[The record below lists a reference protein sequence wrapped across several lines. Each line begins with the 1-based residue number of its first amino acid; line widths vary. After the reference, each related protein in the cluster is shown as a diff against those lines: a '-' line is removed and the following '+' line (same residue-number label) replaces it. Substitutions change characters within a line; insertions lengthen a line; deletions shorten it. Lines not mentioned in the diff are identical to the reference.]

1 MNCAV
6 LFWRKKGIF
15 FATQK
20 IFICHASHFSTKL
33 QVSNCSIFSR
43 KFTCY
48 EIRNCLFFAWQTL
61 PSIKFREKNAKLF
74 SAELDTRT
82 WKYFWTNIDERG
94 QISKSVSKMVF
105 VEEFVLF
112 FKKSATTKQQGFWY
126 QLSDYQEL
134 TTKFAEKIPFFTESN
149 QKPSNRWT

>member
-1 MNCAV
+1 MIRIRAGKGIMNHVILIRMLLMVTVHHIIKWEMNCAV

-61 PSIKFREKNAKLF
+61 PSIKFREENAKLF

-112 FKKSATTKQQGFWY
+112 
-126 QLSDYQEL
+126 
-134 TTKFAEKIPFFTESN
+134 
-149 QKPSNRWT
+149 